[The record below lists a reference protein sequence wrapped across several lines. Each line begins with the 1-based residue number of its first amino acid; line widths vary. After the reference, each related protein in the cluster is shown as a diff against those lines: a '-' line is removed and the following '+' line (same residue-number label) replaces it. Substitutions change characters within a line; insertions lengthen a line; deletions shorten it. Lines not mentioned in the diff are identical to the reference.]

1 MTSPQSHTL
10 SKEERLCGKTTVSAL
25 ISSGKWGAM
34 PHLRYCW
41 SAGHETG
48 LNRIMVS
55 VPKKFFKRAVKR
67 NLLKRRMREAYRL
80 QKELLTATGIDLLL
94 TYSHPEVADFATIYA
109 EVTDILGRIQTK
121 LDSAQ

>member
-10 SKEERLCGKTTVSAL
+10 TKEERLCGKTTVSAL

-94 TYSHPEVADFATIYA
+94 TYSHPDVADFATIYA

>member
-10 SKEERLCGKTTVSAL
+10 TKEERLCGKTTVSAL

-80 QKELLTATGIDLLL
+80 QKELLPGPGIDLLL
-94 TYSHPEVADFATIYA
+94 AYSHAEVADFATVYA
-109 EVTDILGRIQTK
+109 EVTDILNRIREK
-121 LDSAQ
+121 V